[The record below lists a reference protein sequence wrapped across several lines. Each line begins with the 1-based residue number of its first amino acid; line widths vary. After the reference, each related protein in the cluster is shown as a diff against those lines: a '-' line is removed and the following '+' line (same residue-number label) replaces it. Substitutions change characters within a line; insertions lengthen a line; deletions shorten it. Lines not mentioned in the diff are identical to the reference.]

1 MKFHRIAN
9 IFPMMSEPELQELR
23 DDVQRNGLLQPIW
36 IYEGQVLDGRNR
48 YRVCQDLQLEPKT
61 KAYDGTAPIDFVI
74 SMNLHRRHL
83 TASQKSA
90 IAVAALP
97 LFEAEAKKRQATS
110 SGGKDP
116 QLRAQMPQAERGK
129 SSEQVA
135 KAFGVSPRY
144 IREAKSLHD
153 TSPKA
158 FASVLSGEK
167 TLTAARREK
176 QREEA
181 TRAALPLPTE
191 KFRILYAD
199 PPWKYGDQLTEDY
212 GPTRFHYP
220 AMSITELCMLPI
232 ADLAEEN
239 AVLFLWVTSPLL
251 PECFTVIK
259 AWGFTYKASFVWDK
273 IKHNMGHYNS
283 VRHEFLLIC
292 TRGSCLP
299 DSSALIDSVQSV
311 ERTEHSRKPEEFRAI
326 IDQMYIRGR
335 KLELFARWDEAPA
348 GWDRWGNES

>member
-1 MKFHRIAN
+1 MKFHPIAN
-9 IFPMMSEPELQELR
+9 IFPMMPEPELKELR
-23 DDVQRNGLLQPIW
+23 ADVQQHGLLEPIW
-36 IYEGQVLDGRNR
+36 LYEGQVLDGRNR
-48 YRVCQDLQLEPKT
+48 YRVCRDLHLDPKMKT
-61 KAYDGTAPIDFVI
+61 YEGNSPMGFVI
-74 SMNLHRRHL
+74 SMNLRRRHL
-83 TASQKSA
+83 TASQKAA
-90 IAVAALP
+90 IAVEALP
-97 LFEAEAKKRQATS
+97 FFEAEAKKRMQIRKGDQPGATTAKMPELDKGESREQAS
-110 SGGKDP
+110 
-116 QLRAQMPQAERGK
+116 
-129 SSEQVA
+129 

-144 IREAKSLHD
+144 ISDAKAIKEQ
-153 TSPKA
+153 TPQA
-158 FASVLSGEK
+158 FAEMKSGKK

-176 QREEA
+176 QRAEV
-181 TRAALPLPTE
+181 TRDAPPLPSG
-191 KFRILYAD
+191 KFRVLYAD

-220 AMSITELCMLPI
+220 AMSITELCALPI
-232 ADLAEEN
+232 ADLAEED

-251 PECFTVIK
+251 PECFAIIK
-259 AWGFTYKASFVWDK
+259 AWGFCYKASFVWDK

-299 DSSALIDSVQSV
+299 DSSTLIDSVQSV